1 MASRMDRYK
10 EDESRITGRSDRNK
24 SLYKQIE
31 DLDSYTNIA
40 GVATIDNKN
49 SIDLE
54 KVKELLRHSEKKE
67 EIILDEETIEEK
79 ELEETRKYDIKD
91 LLSKAKDNDNEE
103 SKYRSLSKEHY
114 KLLEELNKRNQ
125 QNKKMKEME
134 EVELEEL
141 VKTISDM
148 EPVDENS
155 IDGDDVGLLDDL
167 KSDTMVGDA
176 ASIKK
181 IIEEEKEFTKELD
194 TMKLDNSFYTSSFSF
209 TKRDFEELKDIN
221 HKIKKGN
228 KFIIA
233 LLILIIVLIIV
244 GSIYYIMK

>member
-67 EIILDEETIEEK
+67 EIILDEEIIEEK

-233 LLILIIVLIIV
+233 LLILIIILIIV
-244 GSIYYIMK
+244 GSVYYIMK

>member
-67 EIILDEETIEEK
+67 EIILDEEIIEEK

-233 LLILIIVLIIV
+233 LLILIIILIIA
-244 GSIYYIMK
+244 GSVYYIIK

>member
-79 ELEETRKYDIKD
+79 ELEETRKYEIKD

-181 IIEEEKEFTKELD
+181 IIEEEKEFTKEID

-233 LLILIIVLIIV
+233 LLILIIILIV
-244 GSIYYIMK
+244 VASVYYIMK

>member
-233 LLILIIVLIIV
+233 LLILIIILIV
-244 GSIYYIMK
+244 VASVYYIMK

>member
-10 EDESRITGRSDRNK
+10 EESRSTGRSDRNK

-40 GVATIDNKN
+40 GVATIENKN

-54 KVKELLRHSEKKE
+54 KVRELLRHSEKKE
-67 EIILDEETIEEK
+67 DQIKLDEEINEIK

-103 SKYRSLSKEHY
+103 NKYRSLSKEHY

-125 QNKKMKEME
+125 QNRKMKEME
-134 EVELEEL
+134 DVELEEL

-228 KFIIA
+228 KFIIV

-244 GSIYYIMK
+244 GSVYYVMK

>member
-54 KVKELLRHSEKKE
+54 KVKDLLRHSDKKE

-233 LLILIIVLIIV
+233 LLILIIILIV
-244 GSIYYIMK
+244 VASIYYIMK

>member
-67 EIILDEETIEEK
+67 EIILDEEIIEEK

-114 KLLEELNKRNQ
+114 KLLEELNKKNQ

-233 LLILIIVLIIV
+233 LLILIIILIIV
-244 GSIYYIMK
+244 CSVYYIIK